1 MLTDK
6 ERRAV
11 HQFVRSIRA
20 SSVGP
25 SIKDVKLFGSKAKG
39 TGTSGS
45 DIDVLVIVET
55 ADPNVRTDIVD
66 LAFETNLDFDVYIS
80 PRVVPSDA
88 FSHPIWSRTLFI
100 RNLQN
105 EAIPL

>member
-25 SIKDVKLFGSKAKG
+25 SIKDVKLLAPKLKAL
-39 TGTSGS
+39 
-45 DIDVLVIVET
+45 VLLSQT
-55 ADPNVRTDIVD
+55 
-66 LAFETNLDFDVYIS
+66 
-80 PRVVPSDA
+80 
-88 FSHPIWSRTLFI
+88 
-100 RNLQN
+100 
-105 EAIPL
+105 